1 MSNKQSRYENR
12 DKRRK
17 VNLVLNILIAI
28 VSILIVVVAANLFI
42 NSPSSKDVSKDS
54 ETAQK
59 QESPASGKTE
69 KKSDEDI
76 KDSKKDTSDK
86 SEKDSEKSSD
96 SDSDSQKDDSSKSDD
111 SDSDSDTSSDSD
123 DPLKD
128 AKVTEGG
135 SSSDVEKTY
144 ENPDWKAV
152 GTEQKGEHAATY
164 DSSSQDWAE
173 MLKAISYATGVST
186 DNMTVLWLGNN
197 GGPQDAKGKILDKTS
212 GEKYQVTITW
222 VDGKGWKP
230 TKVEKLK

>member
-1 MSNKQSRYENR
+1 MSNNQSRYENR

-17 VNLVLNILIAI
+17 ANLVLNILIAI

-54 ETAQK
+54 ETTQK

-76 KDSKKDTSDK
+76 KDSKKDTSDSK
-86 SEKDSEKSSD
+86 KDSEKSSD
-96 SDSDSQKDDSSKSDD
+96 SDSDSKKDDSSSKKDD
-111 SDSDSDTSSDSD
+111 SDSDSAGDG
-123 DPLKD
+123 LKD

-144 ENPDWKAV
+144 ENSDWKAV
-152 GTEQKGEHAATY
+152 GTEQTGEHAATY

-197 GGPQDAKGKILDKTS
+197 GSPQDAKGKILDKAT
-212 GEKYQVTITW
+212 GNKYQVTITW
-222 VDGKGWKP
+222 VDKKGWKP

>member
-1 MSNKQSRYENR
+1 MSNNQSRYENR

-17 VNLVLNILIAI
+17 ANLVLNILIAI

-76 KDSKKDTSDK
+76 KDSKKDTSD

-96 SDSDSQKDDSSKSDD
+96 SDSKKDDSSSKSDD
-111 SDSDSDTSSDSD
+111 SDSDSSSDSD

-152 GTEQKGEHAATY
+152 GTEQTGEHAATY

-186 DNMTVLWLGNN
+186 DHMTVLWLGNN
-197 GGPQDAKGKILDKTS
+197 GSPQDAKGKILDKAT
-212 GEKYQVTITW
+212 GNKYQVTITW
-222 VDGKGWKP
+222 VDEKGWKP

>member
-1 MSNKQSRYENR
+1 MSNNQSRYENR

-17 VNLVLNILIAI
+17 ANLVLNILIAI

-42 NSPSSKDVSKDS
+42 NSPSSKDVGKDS

-59 QESPASGKTE
+59 QEAPASGKTE

-76 KDSKKDTSDK
+76 KDSKKDTSD
-86 SEKDSEKSSD
+86 SDKDSKKSSD
-96 SDSDSQKDDSSKSDD
+96 SDSDTDSKKDDSSKSDD
-111 SDSDSDTSSDSD
+111 SDSDSSSDSD

-152 GTEQKGEHAATY
+152 GTEQTGEHAATY

-197 GGPQDAKGKILDKTS
+197 GSPQDAKGKILDKAT
-212 GEKYQVTITW
+212 GNKYQVTITW
-222 VDGKGWKP
+222 VDEKGWKP

>member
-1 MSNKQSRYENR
+1 MSNNQSRYENR

-17 VNLVLNILIAI
+17 ANLVLNILIAI

-76 KDSKKDTSDK
+76 KDSKKDTSD

-96 SDSDSQKDDSSKSDD
+96 SDSDSKKDDSSKSDD
-111 SDSDSDTSSDSD
+111 SDSDSNSD

-197 GGPQDAKGKILDKTS
+197 GSPQDAKGKILDKTS

-222 VDGKGWKP
+222 VDEKGWKP

>member
-1 MSNKQSRYENR
+1 MSNNQSRYENR

-17 VNLVLNILIAI
+17 ANLVLNILIAI

-86 SEKDSEKSSD
+86 SEKDSEKSSE
-96 SDSDSQKDDSSKSDD
+96 SDSDSKKDDSSKSDD
-111 SDSDSDTSSDSD
+111 SDSDSDSSSDSD

-197 GGPQDAKGKILDKTS
+197 GSPQDAKGKILDKTS

>member
-1 MSNKQSRYENR
+1 MSNNQSRYENR

-17 VNLVLNILIAI
+17 ANLVLNILIAI

-76 KDSKKDTSDK
+76 KDSKKDTSD

-96 SDSDSQKDDSSKSDD
+96 SESDSKKDDSSKSDD
-111 SDSDSDTSSDSD
+111 SDSDSNSDSD

-128 AKVTEGG
+128 SKVTEGG

-152 GTEQKGEHAATY
+152 GTEQTGEHAATY

-186 DNMTVLWLGNN
+186 DHMTVLWLGNN
-197 GGPQDAKGKILDKTS
+197 GSPQDAKGKILDKTT
-212 GEKYQVTITW
+212 GDKYQVTITW
-222 VDGKGWKP
+222 VDEKGWKP

>member
-1 MSNKQSRYENR
+1 MSNNQSRYENR

-17 VNLVLNILIAI
+17 ANLVLNILIAI

-76 KDSKKDTSDK
+76 KDSKKDTSD

-96 SDSDSQKDDSSKSDD
+96 SDSDSDSN
-111 SDSDSDTSSDSD
+111 SD

-197 GGPQDAKGKILDKTS
+197 GSPQDAKGKILDKTS

-222 VDGKGWKP
+222 VDEKGWKP

>member
-1 MSNKQSRYENR
+1 M
-12 DKRRK
+12 
-17 VNLVLNILIAI
+17 LNILIAI

-76 KDSKKDTSDK
+76 KDSKKDTSD

-96 SDSDSQKDDSSKSDD
+96 SDSDSKKDDSSKSDESD
-111 SDSDSDTSSDSD
+111 SDSDSSSD

-135 SSSDVEKTY
+135 SSSNVEKTY

-152 GTEQKGEHAATY
+152 GTEQTGEHAATY

-186 DNMTVLWLGNN
+186 DHMTVLWLGNN
-197 GGPQDAKGKILDKTS
+197 GSPQDAKGKILDKTT
-212 GEKYQVTITW
+212 GDKYQVTITW
-222 VDGKGWKP
+222 VDEKGWKP

>member
-1 MSNKQSRYENR
+1 MSNNQSRYENR

-17 VNLVLNILIAI
+17 ANLVLNILIAI

-76 KDSKKDTSDK
+76 KDSKKDTSD

-96 SDSDSQKDDSSKSDD
+96 SDSDSKKNDSSKSDD
-111 SDSDSDTSSDSD
+111 SDSDSDSNSD
-123 DPLKD
+123 DPLKG

-164 DSSSQDWAE
+164 DSRSQDWAE

-197 GGPQDAKGKILDKTS
+197 GSPQDAKGKILDKTS

-222 VDGKGWKP
+222 VDEKGWKP
-230 TKVEKLK
+230 IKVEKLK

>member
-1 MSNKQSRYENR
+1 MSNNQSRYENR

-17 VNLVLNILIAI
+17 ANLVLNILIAI

-54 ETAQK
+54 ETTQK

-76 KDSKKDTSDK
+76 KDSKKDTSD

-96 SDSDSQKDDSSKSDD
+96 SDSDSKKDDSSSKKDD
-111 SDSDSDTSSDSD
+111 SDSDSAGDG
-123 DPLKD
+123 LKD

-144 ENPDWKAV
+144 ENSDWKAV
-152 GTEQKGEHAATY
+152 GTEQTGEHAATY

-173 MLKAISYATGVST
+173 MLKAMSYATGVST

-197 GGPQDAKGKILDKTS
+197 GSPQDAKGKILDKAT
-212 GEKYQVTITW
+212 GNKYQVTITW
-222 VDGKGWKP
+222 VDKKGWKP

>member
-1 MSNKQSRYENR
+1 MSNNQSRYENR

-17 VNLVLNILIAI
+17 ANLVLNILIAI

-54 ETAQK
+54 ETTQK

-76 KDSKKDTSDK
+76 KDSKKDTSD

-96 SDSDSQKDDSSKSDD
+96 SDSDSKKDDSSSKKDD
-111 SDSDSDTSSDSD
+111 SDLDSAGDG
-123 DPLKD
+123 LKD

-144 ENPDWKAV
+144 ENSDWKAV
-152 GTEQKGEHAATY
+152 GTEQTGEHAATY

-173 MLKAISYATGVST
+173 MLKAMSYATGVST

-197 GGPQDAKGKILDKTS
+197 GSPQDAKGKILDKAT
-212 GEKYQVTITW
+212 GNKYQVTITW
-222 VDGKGWKP
+222 VDKKGWKP

>member
-1 MSNKQSRYENR
+1 MSNNQSRYENR

-17 VNLVLNILIAI
+17 ANLVLNILIAI

-76 KDSKKDTSDK
+76 KDSKKDTSD

-96 SDSDSQKDDSSKSDD
+96 SDAKKDDSSKSDD
-111 SDSDSDTSSDSD
+111 SDSDSGSDSD

-144 ENPDWKAV
+144 ENSDWKAV
-152 GTEQKGEHAATY
+152 GTEQTGEHAATY

-173 MLKAISYATGVST
+173 MLKAMSYATGVSKE
-186 DNMTVLWLGNN
+186 NMTVLWLGNN
-197 GGPQDAKGKILDKTS
+197 GSPQDAKGKILDKTT
-212 GEKYQVTITW
+212 GDKYQVTITW
-222 VDGKGWKP
+222 VDEKGWKP

>member
-1 MSNKQSRYENR
+1 MSNNQSRYENR

-17 VNLVLNILIAI
+17 ANLVLNILIAI

-54 ETAQK
+54 ETVQK

-76 KDSKKDTSDK
+76 KDSKKDPSD

-96 SDSDSQKDDSSKSDD
+96 DSEDSKKDDASKHD
-111 SDSDSDTSSDSD
+111 DSD

-128 AKVTEGG
+128 AKVTDGG

-144 ENPDWKAV
+144 ENSDWKAV
-152 GTEQKGEHAATY
+152 GTEQKGEHVATY
-164 DSSSQDWAE
+164 DSSSKDWAE
-173 MLKAISYATGVST
+173 MLKAMSYATGVST
-186 DNMTVLWLGNN
+186 DHMTVLWLGNN
-197 GGPQDAKGKILDKTS
+197 GSPQDAKGKILDKTT
-212 GEKYQVTITW
+212 GDKYQVTITW
-222 VDGKGWKP
+222 VDEKGWKP

>member
-1 MSNKQSRYENR
+1 MSNNQSRYENR

-17 VNLVLNILIAI
+17 ANLVLNILIAI

-54 ETAQK
+54 EIAQK
-59 QESPASGKTE
+59 QESPASEKTE
-69 KKSDEDI
+69 KKSNEDI
-76 KDSKKDTSDK
+76 KDSKKDTSD

-96 SDSDSQKDDSSKSDD
+96 SDSKKDDSSSKSDD
-111 SDSDSDTSSDSD
+111 SDSDSSSDSD

-152 GTEQKGEHAATY
+152 GTEQTGEHAATY

-186 DNMTVLWLGNN
+186 DHMTVLWLGNN
-197 GGPQDAKGKILDKTS
+197 GSPQDAKGKILDKAT
-212 GEKYQVTITW
+212 GDKYQVTITW
-222 VDGKGWKP
+222 VDEKGWKP

>member
-1 MSNKQSRYENR
+1 MSNNQSRYENR

-17 VNLVLNILIAI
+17 ANLVLNILIAI

-76 KDSKKDTSDK
+76 KDSKKDTSD

-96 SDSDSQKDDSSKSDD
+96 SDSKKDD
-111 SDSDSDTSSDSD
+111 SDSDSSSDSAGD
-123 DPLKD
+123 GLKD

-152 GTEQKGEHAATY
+152 GTEQTGEHAATY

-197 GGPQDAKGKILDKTS
+197 GSPQDAKGKILDKAT
-212 GEKYQVTITW
+212 GNKYQVTITW
-222 VDGKGWKP
+222 VDEKGWKP

>member
-1 MSNKQSRYENR
+1 MSNNQSRYENR

-17 VNLVLNILIAI
+17 ANLVLNILIAI

-54 ETAQK
+54 ETTQK

-76 KDSKKDTSDK
+76 KDSKKDTSD

-96 SDSDSQKDDSSKSDD
+96 SDSDSKKDDSSSKKDD
-111 SDSDSDTSSDSD
+111 SDSDSAGDG
-123 DPLKD
+123 LKD

-144 ENPDWKAV
+144 ENSDWKAV
-152 GTEQKGEHAATY
+152 GTEQTGEHAATY
-164 DSSSQDWAE
+164 DSSSQDWTE
-173 MLKAISYATGVST
+173 MLKAISYATDVST

-197 GGPQDAKGKILDKTS
+197 GSPQDAKGKILDKAT
-212 GEKYQVTITW
+212 GNKYQVTITW
-222 VDGKGWKP
+222 VDKKGWKP

>member
-1 MSNKQSRYENR
+1 MSNNQSRYENR

-17 VNLVLNILIAI
+17 TNLVLNILIAI

-76 KDSKKDTSDK
+76 KDSKKDTSD
-86 SEKDSEKSSD
+86 SEKDAEKSSD
-96 SDSDSQKDDSSKSDD
+96 SDSDAKKDDSSKDDD
-111 SDSDSDTSSDSD
+111 SDSDSDSD

-152 GTEQKGEHAATY
+152 GTEQTGEHAATY

-197 GGPQDAKGKILDKTS
+197 GSPQDAKGKILDKAT
-212 GEKYQVTITW
+212 GDKYQVTITW
-222 VDGKGWKP
+222 VDDKGWKP

>member
-1 MSNKQSRYENR
+1 MSNNQSRYENR

-17 VNLVLNILIAI
+17 TNLVLNILIAI

-54 ETAQK
+54 ETTQK

-76 KDSKKDTSDK
+76 KDSKKDTSD
-86 SEKDSEKSSD
+86 SEKDAEKSSD
-96 SDSDSQKDDSSKSDD
+96 SDSDAKKDDSSKDDD
-111 SDSDSDTSSDSD
+111 SDSDSDSD

-152 GTEQKGEHAATY
+152 GTEQTGEHAATY

-197 GGPQDAKGKILDKTS
+197 GSPQDAKGKILDKTT
-212 GEKYQVTITW
+212 GDKYQVTITW
-222 VDGKGWKP
+222 VNDKGWKP

>member
-1 MSNKQSRYENR
+1 MSNNQSRYENR

-17 VNLVLNILIAI
+17 ANLVLNILIAI

-59 QESPASGKTE
+59 QESPALGKTE

-76 KDSKKDTSDK
+76 KDSKKDTSD

-96 SDSDSQKDDSSKSDD
+96 SDSKKDDSSSKSDD
-111 SDSDSDTSSDSD
+111 SDSDSSSDSD

-152 GTEQKGEHAATY
+152 GTEQTGEHAATY

-186 DNMTVLWLGNN
+186 DHMTVLWLGNN
-197 GGPQDAKGKILDKTS
+197 GSPQDAKGKILDKTT
-212 GEKYQVTITW
+212 GDKYQVTITW
-222 VDGKGWKP
+222 VDEKGWKP

>member
-1 MSNKQSRYENR
+1 MSNNQSRYENR

-17 VNLVLNILIAI
+17 ANLVLNILIAI

-76 KDSKKDTSDK
+76 KDSKKDTSD

-96 SDSDSQKDDSSKSDD
+96 SDSDAKKDDSSKSDD
-111 SDSDSDTSSDSD
+111 SDSDSDSNSDA
-123 DPLKD
+123 PLKD

-197 GGPQDAKGKILDKTS
+197 GSPQDAKGKILDKTS

-222 VDGKGWKP
+222 VDEKGWKP

>member
-1 MSNKQSRYENR
+1 MSNNQSRYENR

-17 VNLVLNILIAI
+17 ANLVLNILIAI

-76 KDSKKDTSDK
+76 KDSKKDTSD

-96 SDSDSQKDDSSKSDD
+96 SDSKKDDSPSKKDD
-111 SDSDSDTSSDSD
+111 SDSDSAGDG
-123 DPLKD
+123 LKD

-152 GTEQKGEHAATY
+152 GTEQTGEHAATY

-197 GGPQDAKGKILDKTS
+197 GSPQDAKGKILDKAT
-212 GEKYQVTITW
+212 GNKYQVTITW
-222 VDGKGWKP
+222 VDEKGWKP

>member
-1 MSNKQSRYENR
+1 MSNNQSRYENR

-17 VNLVLNILIAI
+17 ANLVLNILIAI

-76 KDSKKDTSDK
+76 KDSKKDTSD

-96 SDSDSQKDDSSKSDD
+96 SDSDSKKDDSSKSDD
-111 SDSDSDTSSDSD
+111 SDSDSNSNSD

-128 AKVTEGG
+128 AIVTEGG

-197 GGPQDAKGKILDKTS
+197 GSPQDAKGKILDKTS

-222 VDGKGWKP
+222 VDEKGWKP
-230 TKVEKLK
+230 IKVEKLK

>member
-1 MSNKQSRYENR
+1 MSNNQSRYENR

-17 VNLVLNILIAI
+17 ANLVLNILIAI

-76 KDSKKDTSDK
+76 KDSKKDTSD

-96 SDSDSQKDDSSKSDD
+96 LDSDSKKDDSSKSDD
-111 SDSDSDTSSDSD
+111 SDSDSDSNSNSD

-197 GGPQDAKGKILDKTS
+197 GSPQDAKGKILDKTS

-222 VDGKGWKP
+222 VDEKGWKP
-230 TKVEKLK
+230 TKVERLK

>member
-1 MSNKQSRYENR
+1 MSNNQSRYENR

-17 VNLVLNILIAI
+17 TNLVLNILIAI

-76 KDSKKDTSDK
+76 KDSKKDTSD
-86 SEKDSEKSSD
+86 SEKDAEKSSD
-96 SDSDSQKDDSSKSDD
+96 SDSDAKKDDSSKDDD
-111 SDSDSDTSSDSD
+111 SDSDSDSD

-152 GTEQKGEHAATY
+152 GTEQTGEHAATY

-197 GGPQDAKGKILDKTS
+197 GSPQDAKGKILDKTT
-212 GEKYQVTITW
+212 GDKYQVTITW
-222 VDGKGWKP
+222 VDDKGWKP

>member
-1 MSNKQSRYENR
+1 MSNNQSRYENR

-17 VNLVLNILIAI
+17 ANLVLNILIAI

-54 ETAQK
+54 ETTQK

-76 KDSKKDTSDK
+76 KDSKKDTSD

-96 SDSDSQKDDSSKSDD
+96 SDSDSKKDDSSSKKDD
-111 SDSDSDTSSDSD
+111 SDSDSAGDG
-123 DPLKD
+123 LKD

-144 ENPDWKAV
+144 ENSDWKAV
-152 GTEQKGEHAATY
+152 GTEQTGEHAATY

-173 MLKAISYATGVST
+173 MLKAISYATDVST

-197 GGPQDAKGKILDKTS
+197 GSPQDAKGKILDKAT
-212 GEKYQVTITW
+212 GNKYQVTITW
-222 VDGKGWKP
+222 VDKKGWKP